1 MLCDL
6 FLFVRHSSGALQ
18 RPLLEAI
25 LRIDKFELTLNES
38 YEATPREL
46 IEYYLGMHI
55 QRDRKK
61 RVLSLDAPGHVDE
74 FIQTMGL
81 DPHTSSSVS
90 TPLNPAVTYSH
101 I

>member
-1 MLCDL
+1 
-6 FLFVRHSSGALQ
+6 
-18 RPLLEAI
+18 
-25 LRIDKFELTLNES
+25 
-38 YEATPREL
+38 
-46 IEYYLGMHI
+46 MHI

-81 DPHTSSSVS
+81 DPHTSSSVG